1 MRARHAKAAR
11 VCVTIDFAN
20 RSLRMVIEDNGQGM
34 KYNKDADL
42 RSLGIIG
49 MKERISRLGGLF
61 QVFSEPG
68 KGTRLDILI
77 PTP

>member
-1 MRARHAKAAR
+1 
-11 VCVTIDFAN
+11 
-20 RSLRMVIEDNGQGM
+20 M